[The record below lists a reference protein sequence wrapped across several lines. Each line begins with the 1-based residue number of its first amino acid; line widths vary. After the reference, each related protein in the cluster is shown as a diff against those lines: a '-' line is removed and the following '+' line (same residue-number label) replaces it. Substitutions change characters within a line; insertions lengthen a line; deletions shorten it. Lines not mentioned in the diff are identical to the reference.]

1 MRVVIRELL
10 FDDDDSLA
18 MACRAGAHGVYV
30 QNAMAEHA
38 GDGFVLSV
46 GDGPRVLV
54 WIGPRGNLVVI
65 ASDADVAPAVAARV
79 ADEIA
84 RRRKPWRIA
93 MGPAAA
99 IDCLRERLPV
109 TPLAFREQ
117 VYYVGDRGSAA
128 ASRLAAD
135 VRAAQHADR
144 DRLMQATLALNASD
158 LNVDPARVDRRWLRD
173 TIEERIANA
182 TTRVI
187 GAPGSFRSKLDL
199 GSDGPGGAVIEGV
212 FTFPEHRG
220 QGLATALVATC
231 LARAE
236 GPMCLHVARHNRAAR
251 AAYAAAGMHEAGSCR
266 LLLLP

>member
-1 MRVVIRELL
+1 MRAVIGELL
-10 FDDDDSLA
+10 FDDDVALA
-18 MACRAGAHGVYV
+18 MATRAGAHGVYV
-30 QNAMAEHA
+30 HNAMAEHE
-38 GDGFVLSV
+38 GDGFVLTADGSV
-46 GDGPRVLV
+46 ALV

-65 ASDADVAPAVAARV
+65 EGGTAVPVAMGAKV
-79 ADEIA
+79 ADEIV

-93 MGPAAA
+93 MGPPAT

-109 TPLAFREQ
+109 APLAFREQ
-117 VYYVGDRGSAA
+117 VYYVGDARSAVPSPRA
-128 ASRLAAD
+128 GE
-135 VRAAQHADR
+135 VRSAQRADR

-173 TIEERIANA
+173 TIDERIANG

-187 GAPGSFRSKLDL
+187 GAAGAFASKLDI

-231 LARAE
+231 LSRAS
-236 GPMCLHVARHNRAAR
+236 GAMCLHVAKHNRPAR
-251 AAYAAAGMHEAGSCR
+251 AAYAAAGMREDGSCR